1 MADFKNKRLGAL
13 ELYSLVISG
22 ELIRPLISDNLSA
35 GFPSPAMDF
44 IDNGIDLH
52 QLVVKHPSTTYYG
65 RVNGHSMINIGIHHG
80 DLLVIDKS
88 IKPKTDRIAV
98 CYLDGEFVV
107 KLLQFEK
114 DYCLLVP
121 ANDKYKSIKVTSEND
136 FIIWGIV
143 THVLKTFK

>member
-1 MADFKNKRLGAL
+1 MEKCVDSNKAVV
-13 ELYSLVISG
+13 ELYSIIVGKELICPVIS
-22 ELIRPLISDNLSA
+22 ENLSA

-44 IDNGIDLH
+44 IDSGIDLH
-52 QLVVKHPSTTYYG
+52 KLVVKHPFTTYYG
-65 RVNGHSMINIGIHHG
+65 RVSGNSMINIGIHNG

-88 IKPKTDRIAV
+88 IKPKSDKVAV

-114 DYCLLVP
+114 DYCMLVP
-121 ANDKYKSIKVTSEND
+121 ANEKYKSIKVTSEND

>member
-1 MADFKNKRLGAL
+1 MEKCVDGNEAVV
-13 ELYSLVISG
+13 ELYSIIVGKELICPVIS
-22 ELIRPLISDNLSA
+22 ENLSA

-44 IDNGIDLH
+44 IDSGIDL
-52 QLVVKHPSTTYYG
+52 QKLVVKRPSTTYYG
-65 RVNGHSMINIGIHHG
+65 RVSGHSMINKGIHHG

-88 IKPKTDRIAV
+88 IKPKSDKVAV

-121 ANDKYKSIKVTSEND
+121 ANENYKSIKVTSEND